1 MSKHLMVSHIELR
14 TIHILQLP
22 ALDIELMQVQECL
35 CPYKSNIFDMRCWVR
50 EKQTDTLTDA

>member
-22 ALDIELMQVQECL
+22 ALDIELMQAQEC
-35 CPYKSNIFDMRCWVR
+35 PYRSNIFDMHCWVR